1 MSQAQQFNVS
11 TATLTKGSDNV
22 AVARQDLDGAVKNLR
37 SAISNLLTM
46 WRSAGSAAFG
56 ELAETW
62 SVEQDKL
69 QKVLGDVSTAMR
81 ENANDYALNEQ
92 QTTDAARR
100 ILANLV

>member
-11 TATLTKGSDNV
+11 TATLTRGSDNV
-22 AVARQDLDGAVKNLR
+22 AVARQDLDASVKNLR
-37 SAISNLLTM
+37 SAIGNLLTQ
-46 WRSAGSAAFG
+46 WVSAGSGAFG

-69 QKVLGDVSTAMR
+69 QKVLGDISTAMR
-81 ENANDYALNEQ
+81 ENANDYVLTEQ
-92 QTTDAARR
+92 QTTDDARR

>member
-1 MSQAQQFNVS
+1 MSNAQQFTVS

-22 AVARQDLDGAVKNLR
+22 AVARQDLDGSVKNLR
-37 SAISNLLTM
+37 SAMSNLLTM
-46 WRSAGSAAFG
+46 WRSAGSVAFG
-56 ELAETW
+56 ELSETW

-69 QKVLGDVSTAMR
+69 QKVLGDISTAMR
-81 ENANDYALNEQ
+81 ENANDYAQNEQ